1 MSVYRKTLG
10 QQFDETAERFAD
22 RLFIVDRDRRITF
35 GAARRTVDAFA
46 RGLLDLGVEPGDN
59 VALWMTNYAEFPLV
73 WLAVAK
79 IGAALVPI
87 NTRYKADEAAYLLA
101 QSESTALITMDRFVG
116 IDYQTELEKVA
127 PELGRARAGA
137 LGLARLPHLREVIV
151 LGAPRWPAARTFDDV
166 VRRGEVV
173 PAARLAAVAGA
184 VSPDDRLIIVY
195 TSGTTGRP
203 KGAVHTHAI
212 VRHEVAICRWRNLTH
227 EDRFIAYLPFF
238 HVGAGFTIII
248 PCVITGASM
257 VLMEAFDPREA
268 LRTVERERVTQ
279 MDGIPTHFIMML
291 EHPDLPKFDVGSL
304 RGGWVGGAPV
314 PKEVVEGMIHRL
326 GMRDLMKV
334 YGMTETTSVT
344 TFTRIG
350 DPIALISTTDGVP
363 IADYIELRIVDP
375 ATGREQPAGTAGEI
389 RVRGPIVMQG
399 YYKQPEETARALDA
413 EGWFHT
419 GDLGVRHA
427 NGYLTVTGR
436 LKDMFIVGGTN
447 AYPAEIEA
455 FLHTHPKVKQAY
467 VIGVPDHRLGEV
479 GMAFV
484 ELKDGERAT
493 QEEIV
498 EFFRGRMAT
507 YKIPHHVRFVT
518 EFPMTPSG
526 KIQKFRLREQALSQ
540 LEGGPRGPARSGGAA

>member
-22 RLFIVDRDRRITF
+22 HLFIVDRDRRITF

-127 PELGRARAGA
+127 PELGRARPGA
-137 LGLARLPHLREVIV
+137 LRLARLPHLREVIV

-166 VRRGEVV
+166 VRRGEAL

-291 EHPDLPKFDVGSL
+291 DHPDLPKFDVSSL

-314 PKEVVEGMIHRL
+314 PKEVVDGMIHRL

-350 DPIALISTTDGVP
+350 DPIELISTTDGVP
-363 IADYIELRIVDP
+363 IADYIELRIGDP

-389 RVRGPIVMQG
+389 CVRGPIVMQG
-399 YYKQPEETARALDA
+399 YYKQPEETARAIDA

-484 ELKDGERAT
+484 ELKEGQQAT
-493 QEEIV
+493 EEEIV
-498 EFFRGRMAT
+498 KFFQGRMAN
-507 YKIPHHVRFVT
+507 YKIPRHVRFAT

-540 LEGGPRGPARSGGAA
+540 LQRGPGGPVPCGGAA